1 MGHGQNFLCHPL
13 ATRYNAEFRQP
24 IFKAGAVPPLVKPMI
39 EGSGAA
45 EEAANAILYV
55 YTARQLTV
63 ALRLWLRANSRPNT
77 VYFVY
82 L

>member
-1 MGHGQNFLCHPL
+1 MNQTRVQTSWHGQKFHLCHPL

-45 EEAANAILYV
+45 EEAANAILY
-55 YTARQLTV
+55 TCTQRD
-63 ALRLWLRANSRPNT
+63 NSQ
-77 VYFVY
+77 
-82 L
+82 